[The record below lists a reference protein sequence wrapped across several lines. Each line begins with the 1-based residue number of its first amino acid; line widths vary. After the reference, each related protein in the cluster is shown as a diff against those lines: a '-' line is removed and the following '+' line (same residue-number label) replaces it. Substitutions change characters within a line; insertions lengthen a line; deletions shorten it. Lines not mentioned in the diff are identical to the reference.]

1 MTMNTHVELKETAA
15 YQAVRMRATGIANTI
30 WAAATEVMAQIE
42 CATLDADEATTVQL
56 DNMIRAHLANI
67 YPELL
72 GSDDLPNIQTKRLRV
87 ELDTSSQPRSQVW
100 RPTRPALARGIAM
113 LIEDGMDVVEAPAG
127 KRLHCIL
134 PFKMFAKDV
143 VAKLKPKMKMYQ
155 CAYTDRSIGYAVS
168 ETMAAIV
175 AEAETSRKLNSED
188 LNFELHSSTEMAW
201 PGTSARGSGIAMD
214 ESGKAAIEAAAG
226 RVGRRLA
233 QPELHI
239 TKRAR

>member
-1 MTMNTHVELKETAA
+1 MNTHIELKETAA

-72 GSDDLPNIQTKRLRV
+72 RSDDLPNIQTKRLRV

-113 LIEDGMDVVEAPAG
+113 LIEDGRLVRERAG
-127 KRLHCIL
+127 LEQK
-134 PFKMFAKDV
+134 FF
-143 VAKLKPKMKMYQ
+143 
-155 CAYTDRSIGYAVS
+155 S
-168 ETMAAIV
+168 EGA
-175 AEAETSRKLNSED
+175 SEKKVCQPTPTPLD
-188 LNFELHSSTEMAW
+188 HSVNLSTCQVC
-201 PGTSARGSGIAMD
+201 GDNLLLSRGSTVIG
-214 ESGKAAIEAAAG
+214 G
-226 RVGRRLA
+226 
-233 QPELHI
+233 
-239 TKRAR
+239 ARTTPGLVR